1 MSTPVPVAV
10 TVNFRGRDVPLA
22 SVSDQRVVS
31 ALTEMGRN
39 VGGLLAPVRCPV
51 HRKAPSD
58 VRLHVD
64 ATGNADIR
72 YESCCTKLRDAIG
85 KALG

>member
-1 MSTPVPVAV
+1 MTV

-31 ALTEMGRN
+31 ALTEIGNN

-58 VRLHVD
+58 ARIPVD

-72 YESCCTKLRDAIG
+72 YESCCKRLRDAIG